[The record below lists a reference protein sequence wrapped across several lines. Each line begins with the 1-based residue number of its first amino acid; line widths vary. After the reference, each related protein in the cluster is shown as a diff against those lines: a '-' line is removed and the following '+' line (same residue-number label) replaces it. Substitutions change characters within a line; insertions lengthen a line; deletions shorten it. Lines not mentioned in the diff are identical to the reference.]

1 MIFGTL
7 ASAAAGFGT
16 AFATSFGTMIP
27 FRVLAGIGSSA
38 SMVGTNAFMSDV
50 TSVARNHRAKLL
62 GFQQTISGL
71 AFVAGPALGGI
82 MAEAYGAR
90 TAFYVVGVSAALC
103 SFGYS
108 FLPETVTN
116 PRQIALFKRRTGGS
130 APQTAV
136 EQPPIVPTAAATPT
150 ISTVVDNPKVLPPV
164 TTPDT
169 PPASPPEEPA
179 AATTTTATV
188 GDLDAAATAKPAEM
202 TWRQLLSD
210 PTQQSL
216 LVVVAAMC
224 VCYSAQ
230 IAVLP
235 LHLASVF
242 HMSVGD
248 IGLVFSIASGLS
260 VCGAAV
266 GGWAADRFGR
276 KVVIVSSSMLAAV
289 SACLLTLPATPV
301 HFTFVMVVWSLAL
314 SLLNPALSALAAD
327 IAPNAHRGKTMA
339 LSRQASDVMFAIG
352 PIALGA
358 LSQAVNSQ
366 AALVTTGALVAAA
379 ALHFVVRAKPPS
391 LHTRISAKPTKAQ
404 VDKDDTKDS

>member
-1 MIFGTL
+1 
-7 ASAAAGFGT
+7 
-16 AFATSFGTMIP
+16 
-27 FRVLAGIGSSA
+27 
-38 SMVGTNAFMSDV
+38 
-50 TSVARNHRAKLL
+50 
-62 GFQQTISGL
+62 
-71 AFVAGPALGGI
+71 
-82 MAEAYGAR
+82 
-90 TAFYVVGVSAALC
+90 
-103 SFGYS
+103 
-108 FLPETVTN
+108 
-116 PRQIALFKRRTGGS
+116 
-130 APQTAV
+130 
-136 EQPPIVPTAAATPT
+136 
-150 ISTVVDNPKVLPPV
+150 
-164 TTPDT
+164 
-169 PPASPPEEPA
+169 
-179 AATTTTATV
+179 
-188 GDLDAAATAKPAEM
+188 
-202 TWRQLLSD
+202 
-210 PTQQSL
+210 
-216 LVVVAAMC
+216 VVVSAMC

-260 VCGAAV
+260 VAGAGV

-289 SACLLTLPATPV
+289 SACLLTLPATPM

-327 IAPNAHRGKTMA
+327 IAPNEHRGKTMA

-379 ALHFVVRAKPPS
+379 ALHFVVRANPPS
-391 LHTRISAKPTKAQ
+391 LHRRIVAKPPSSTPTTSEPNKHE
-404 VDKDDTKDS
+404 